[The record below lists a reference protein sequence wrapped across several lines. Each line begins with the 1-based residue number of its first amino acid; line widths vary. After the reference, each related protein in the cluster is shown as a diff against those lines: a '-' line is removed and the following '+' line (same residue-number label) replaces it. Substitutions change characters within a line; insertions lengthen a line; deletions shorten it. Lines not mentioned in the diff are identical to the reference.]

1 MEQQIN
7 LEAKITDVK
16 ENSLRVGSYPQPA
29 NEFTLSITNKG
40 EQINKTGKRPPDFYL
55 KCRLGDGEEALFFNR
70 DEAENCTI
78 TVPYGWSYNRAFSLD
93 DAGQDIFC
101 LILHTEKT
109 KLLQK
114 DESLKVTLSNI
125 ISKTRPGKAILTFET
140 DLLKD
145 HPATLTLLKTES
157 KASEPGIIYFI
168 SE

>member
-93 DAGQDIFC
+93 DAGQDIF
-101 LILHTEKT
+101 
-109 KLLQK
+109 
-114 DESLKVTLSNI
+114 
-125 ISKTRPGKAILTFET
+125 
-140 DLLKD
+140 
-145 HPATLTLLKTES
+145 
-157 KASEPGIIYFI
+157 
-168 SE
+168 